1 MTANKKI
8 ITFEKRE
15 QVIAARKEHGFE
27 TLQYN
32 ILNPKYNMLN
42 SCNYEGIFLWI
53 VIETC
58 QMFENEAA
66 PSCYGISYLL
76 ILLTN
81 FCEVWLSIWNRKI
94 K

>member
-42 SCNYEGIFLWI
+42 SCNDEGIFL
-53 VIETC
+53 
-58 QMFENEAA
+58 
-66 PSCYGISYLL
+66 
-76 ILLTN
+76 
-81 FCEVWLSIWNRKI
+81 
-94 K
+94 